1 MWRRFSPPSRKTGRL
16 LITHEA
22 VQRCG
27 WGAEIAA
34 MAAKDAFDYLDAPI
48 ERVCAKETPVPFSPK
63 LESYVIPDK
72 DDEQRFMATPLPMP
86 KLGLTMEEGTI
97 LKWRKGEGEAVEK
110 GEIILDIQTDKA
122 TVVPCGTDIAV
133 IGETGEDISGFG
145 GGGPAETPVE
155 AEPGAADAPP
165 APPPAPAPPLFQ
177 RRPSPHSRRLRAAV
191 FASPAARRVARELGI
206 DSAPSQARGPG
217 GRIVQADVRAAA
229 ASGLTAAHGRRERPR
244 GRGRF
249 HAPGRY
255 AENHRRSHAL
265 SWSQVPRITMQAEVD
280 LTNLLAVREAGR
292 QAWEND
298 LGVRVSINDLI
309 LFYTARAVRRCP
321 AVNVRLAENALEQMR
336 DVNIGVA
343 VAVEQG
349 LMVPV
354 IRGADQKSIDAI
366 SRESRALAEAARA
379 GALGLDALE
388 GGTFTVSN
396 LGAYGVDHFSAIINH
411 PESAI
416 LSVGAARERAV
427 VRNGEVVARTT
438 VYVGINA
445 DHRLVDGAPAAEFLS
460 TLKGHAGAPQGDARI
475 NNNPSSINILQ

>member
-1 MWRRFSPPSRKTGRL
+1 
-16 LITHEA
+16 
-22 VQRCG
+22 
-27 WGAEIAA
+27 
-34 MAAKDAFDYLDAPI
+34 
-48 ERVCAKETPVPFSPK
+48 
-63 LESYVIPDK
+63 
-72 DDEQRFMATPLPMP
+72 MATPLPMP

-97 LKWRKGEGEAVEK
+97 LKWRKGEGETVEK
-110 GEIILDIQTDKA
+110 GEIILDIQTDKVEYEVESPDGGLLLKTLA
-122 TVVPCGTDIAV
+122 GEGDVVPCGTDIAV
-133 IGETGEDISGFG
+133 IGEAGEDISSFG
-145 GGGPAETPVE
+145 STSAKAPVE
-155 AEPGAADAPP
+155 TESEVAEAPP
-165 APPPAPAPPLFQ
+165 TPQPAPAPAPA
-177 RRPSPHSRRLRAAV
+177 PAAPVATQPAPTGRV

-206 DSAPSQARGPG
+206 DYRTLKGSGPG

-229 ASGLTAAHGRRERPR
+229 ASGLPTAPIAAASGPAAVAGSTPLAGMRKIIAERML
-244 GRGRF
+244 
-249 HAPGRY
+249 A
-255 AENHRRSHAL
+255 

-280 LTNLLAVREAGR
+280 LTNLLAVREASR

-298 LGVRVSINDLI
+298 LGVKVSINDLI

-321 AVNVRLAENALEQMR
+321 AVNVRLTENSLEQMQ

-438 VYVGINA
+438 AFVGINA

-460 TLKGHAGAPQGDARI
+460 TLKEMLEHPKVMPA
-475 NNNPSSINILQ
+475 

>member
-1 MWRRFSPPSRKTGRL
+1 
-16 LITHEA
+16 
-22 VQRCG
+22 
-27 WGAEIAA
+27 
-34 MAAKDAFDYLDAPI
+34 
-48 ERVCAKETPVPFSPK
+48 
-63 LESYVIPDK
+63 
-72 DDEQRFMATPLPMP
+72 MATPLPMP

-110 GEIILDIQTDKA
+110 GEIILDIQTDKVEYEVESPDGGLLLKMLA
-122 TVVPCGTDIAV
+122 GEGDVVPCGTDIAV
-133 IGETGEDISGFG
+133 IGKTGEDISGFG
-145 GGGPAETPVE
+145 GGGPAETSVE

-165 APPPAPAPPLFQ
+165 VPPPAPASTPVPAAPLPAQ
-177 RRPSPHSRRLRAAV
+177 PAPAGRV

-206 DSAPSQARGPG
+206 DYRILTGSGPG

-229 ASGLTAAHGRRERPR
+229 ASGLTAAPMAAASGPAAVAASTPLAGMRKIIADRML
-244 GRGRF
+244 
-249 HAPGRY
+249 
-255 AENHRRSHAL
+255 S

-280 LTNLLAVREAGR
+280 LTNLLAVREASR

-460 TLKGHAGAPQGDARI
+460 TLKDMLEHPKVMPA
-475 NNNPSSINILQ
+475 

>member
-1 MWRRFSPPSRKTGRL
+1 
-16 LITHEA
+16 
-22 VQRCG
+22 
-27 WGAEIAA
+27 
-34 MAAKDAFDYLDAPI
+34 
-48 ERVCAKETPVPFSPK
+48 
-63 LESYVIPDK
+63 
-72 DDEQRFMATPLPMP
+72 MATPLPMP

-97 LKWRKGEGEAVEK
+97 LKWRKGEGETVEK
-110 GEIILDIQTDKA
+110 GEIILDIQTDKVEYEVESPDGGLLLKTLA
-122 TVVPCGTDIAV
+122 GEGDVVPCGTDIAV
-133 IGETGEDISGFG
+133 IGEAGEDISGFEG
-145 GGGPAETPVE
+145 APAKASSET
-155 AEPGAADAPP
+155 EPAAADVPS
-165 APPPAPAPPLFQ
+165 APPPAPAPAPA
-177 RRPSPHSRRLRAAV
+177 PVPAAPAATQPAPAGRV

-206 DSAPSQARGPG
+206 DYRTLKGSGPG

-229 ASGLTAAHGRRERPR
+229 ASGLPAAPLAAASGPAAVAGSTPLAGMRKIIAERML
-244 GRGRF
+244 
-249 HAPGRY
+249 
-255 AENHRRSHAL
+255 S

-280 LTNLLAVREAGR
+280 LTNLLAVREASR

-298 LGVRVSINDLI
+298 LGVKVSINDLI

-321 AVNVRLAENALEQMR
+321 AVNVRLGENALEQMQ

-438 VYVGINA
+438 AFIGINA

-460 TLKGHAGAPQGDARI
+460 TLKEMLEHPKVMPA
-475 NNNPSSINILQ
+475 

>member
-1 MWRRFSPPSRKTGRL
+1 
-16 LITHEA
+16 
-22 VQRCG
+22 
-27 WGAEIAA
+27 
-34 MAAKDAFDYLDAPI
+34 
-48 ERVCAKETPVPFSPK
+48 
-63 LESYVIPDK
+63 
-72 DDEQRFMATPLPMP
+72 MATPLPMP

-110 GEIILDIQTDKA
+110 GEIILDIQTDKVEYEVESPGGGLILKTLA
-122 TVVPCGTDIAV
+122 GEGAVVPCGTDIAV
-133 IGETGEDISGFG
+133 IGEAGEDISGFEG
-145 GGGPAETPVE
+145 EPDKAPEK
-155 AEPGAADAPP
+155 AEPTVADAP
-165 APPPAPAPPLFQ
+165 ATPPPAPVPAPAP
-177 RRPSPHSRRLRAAV
+177 AAPVPAQTAPAGRV

-206 DSAPSQARGPG
+206 DYRVLTGSGPG

-229 ASGLTAAHGRRERPR
+229 ASGLPAAPAAAASGPAAVASSTPLAGMRKIIADRML
-244 GRGRF
+244 
-249 HAPGRY
+249 A
-255 AENHRRSHAL
+255 

-280 LTNLLAVREAGR
+280 LTNLLAVREASR

-343 VAVEQG
+343 VAVDQG

-379 GALGLDALE
+379 GALGLDALA
-388 GGTFTVSN
+388 GGTFTISN

-438 VYVGINA
+438 AYVGINA
-445 DHRLVDGAPAAEFLS
+445 DHRLVDGAPAAEFLA
-460 TLKGHAGAPQGDARI
+460 TLKDMLEHPKVMPA
-475 NNNPSSINILQ
+475 

>member
-1 MWRRFSPPSRKTGRL
+1 
-16 LITHEA
+16 
-22 VQRCG
+22 
-27 WGAEIAA
+27 
-34 MAAKDAFDYLDAPI
+34 
-48 ERVCAKETPVPFSPK
+48 
-63 LESYVIPDK
+63 
-72 DDEQRFMATPLPMP
+72 MATPLPMP

-110 GEIILDIQTDKA
+110 GEIILDIQTDKVEYEVESPGGGLILKTLA
-122 TVVPCGTDIAV
+122 GEGAVVPCGTDIAV
-133 IGETGEDISGFG
+133 IGEAGEDISGFEG
-145 GGGPAETPVE
+145 EPDKAPEK
-155 AEPGAADAPP
+155 AEPTVADAP
-165 APPPAPAPPLFQ
+165 ATPPPAPAPAPA
-177 RRPSPHSRRLRAAV
+177 PAAPVPAQTAPAGRV

-206 DSAPSQARGPG
+206 DYRVLTGSGPG

-229 ASGLTAAHGRRERPR
+229 ASGLPAAPAAAASGPAAVASSTPLAGMRKIIADRML
-244 GRGRF
+244 
-249 HAPGRY
+249 A
-255 AENHRRSHAL
+255 

-280 LTNLLAVREAGR
+280 LTNLLAVREASR

-379 GALGLDALE
+379 GALGLDALA
-388 GGTFTVSN
+388 GGTFTISN

-416 LSVGAARERAV
+416 LSVGAAKERAV

-438 VYVGINA
+438 AYVGINA
-445 DHRLVDGAPAAEFLS
+445 DHRLVDGAPAAEFLA
-460 TLKGHAGAPQGDARI
+460 TLKDMLEHPKVMPA
-475 NNNPSSINILQ
+475 

>member
-1 MWRRFSPPSRKTGRL
+1 
-16 LITHEA
+16 
-22 VQRCG
+22 
-27 WGAEIAA
+27 
-34 MAAKDAFDYLDAPI
+34 
-48 ERVCAKETPVPFSPK
+48 
-63 LESYVIPDK
+63 
-72 DDEQRFMATPLPMP
+72 MATPLPMP

-110 GEIILDIQTDKA
+110 GEIILDIQTDKVEYEVESPDGGLLLKTLA
-122 TVVPCGTDIAV
+122 GEGDVVPCGTDIAV
-133 IGETGEDISGFG
+133 IGEEGENISDFG
-145 GGGPAETPVE
+145 GTPAKAPVE
-155 AEPGAADAPP
+155 TEPEAAEALPT
-165 APPPAPAPPLFQ
+165 PPPAPSKTAPAP
-177 RRPSPHSRRLRAAV
+177 AAPV
-191 FASPAARRVARELGI
+191 AAQPARTGRIFASPAARRVARELGI
-206 DSAPSQARGPG
+206 DYRTLKGSGPG

-229 ASGLTAAHGRRERPR
+229 ASGIPAAVTAAASGPAAVAGSTPLAGMRKIIAERML
-244 GRGRF
+244 
-249 HAPGRY
+249 
-255 AENHRRSHAL
+255 S

-280 LTNLLAVREAGR
+280 LTNLLAVREASR

-298 LGVRVSINDLI
+298 LGVKVSINDLI

-321 AVNVRLAENALEQMR
+321 AVNVRLTENALEQMQ

-438 VYVGINA
+438 AFVGINA
-445 DHRLVDGAPAAEFLS
+445 DHRVVDGAPAAEFLS
-460 TLKGHAGAPQGDARI
+460 TLKEMLEHPKVMPA
-475 NNNPSSINILQ
+475 

>member
-1 MWRRFSPPSRKTGRL
+1 
-16 LITHEA
+16 
-22 VQRCG
+22 
-27 WGAEIAA
+27 
-34 MAAKDAFDYLDAPI
+34 
-48 ERVCAKETPVPFSPK
+48 
-63 LESYVIPDK
+63 
-72 DDEQRFMATPLPMP
+72 MATPLPMP

-110 GEIILDIQTDKA
+110 GEIILDIQTDKVEYEVESPGGGLILKTLA
-122 TVVPCGTDIAV
+122 GEGAVVPCGTDIAV
-133 IGETGEDISGFG
+133 IGEAGEDISGFEG
-145 GGGPAETPVE
+145 EPDKAPEK
-155 AEPGAADAPP
+155 AEPTVADAP
-165 APPPAPAPPLFQ
+165 ATPPPAPVSTPAP
-177 RRPSPHSRRLRAAV
+177 AAPVPAQTAPAGRV

-206 DSAPSQARGPG
+206 DYRVLTGSGPG

-229 ASGLTAAHGRRERPR
+229 ASGLPAAPAAAASGPAAVASSTPLAGMRKIIADRML
-244 GRGRF
+244 
-249 HAPGRY
+249 
-255 AENHRRSHAL
+255 S
-265 SWSQVPRITMQAEVD
+265 SWSQIPRITMQAEVD
-280 LTNLLAVREAGR
+280 LTNLLAVREASR

-298 LGVRVSINDLI
+298 LGVKVSINDLI

-343 VAVEQG
+343 VAVDQG

-379 GALGLDALE
+379 GALGLDALA

-438 VYVGINA
+438 AFVGINA
-445 DHRLVDGAPAAEFLS
+445 DHRLVDGAPAAEFLA
-460 TLKGHAGAPQGDARI
+460 TLKEM
-475 NNNPSSINILQ
+475 LQHPKVMPA

>member
-1 MWRRFSPPSRKTGRL
+1 
-16 LITHEA
+16 
-22 VQRCG
+22 
-27 WGAEIAA
+27 
-34 MAAKDAFDYLDAPI
+34 
-48 ERVCAKETPVPFSPK
+48 
-63 LESYVIPDK
+63 
-72 DDEQRFMATPLPMP
+72 MATPLPMP

-97 LKWRKGEGEAVEK
+97 LKWRKGEGESVEK
-110 GEIILDIQTDKA
+110 GEIILDIQTDKVEYEVESPDGGLLLKMLA
-122 TVVPCGTDIAV
+122 GEGDVVPCGTDIAV
-133 IGETGEDISGFG
+133 IGETGEDISDFE
-145 GGGPAETPVE
+145 GGGPVETPVE
-155 AEPGAADAPP
+155 AEPSAADAPP
-165 APPPAPAPPLFQ
+165 TPPPAPAPAPVPAPPLPAQ
-177 RRPSPHSRRLRAAV
+177 PAPAGRV

-206 DSAPSQARGPG
+206 DFRTLKGSGPG
-217 GRIVQADVRAAA
+217 GRIVQADVRTAA
-229 ASGLTAAHGRRERPR
+229 ASGLTAAPAAASGPAAVAASTPLVGMRKIIADRML
-244 GRGRF
+244 
-249 HAPGRY
+249 
-255 AENHRRSHAL
+255 S

-280 LTNLLAVREAGR
+280 LTNLLAVREASR

-298 LGVRVSINDLI
+298 FGVRVSINDLI

-343 VAVEQG
+343 VAVERG

-354 IRGADQKSIDAI
+354 IRGADQKSIDAV

-438 VYVGINA
+438 AYVGINA
-445 DHRLVDGAPAAEFLS
+445 DHRLVDGAPAAEFLA
-460 TLKGHAGAPQGDARI
+460 TLKDMLEHPKVMPA
-475 NNNPSSINILQ
+475 

>member
-1 MWRRFSPPSRKTGRL
+1 
-16 LITHEA
+16 
-22 VQRCG
+22 
-27 WGAEIAA
+27 
-34 MAAKDAFDYLDAPI
+34 
-48 ERVCAKETPVPFSPK
+48 
-63 LESYVIPDK
+63 
-72 DDEQRFMATPLPMP
+72 MATPLPMP

-97 LKWRKGEGEAVEK
+97 LKWRKDEGEAVEK
-110 GEIILDIQTDKA
+110 GEIILDIQTDKVEYEVESPDGGLLLKTLA
-122 TVVPCGTDIAV
+122 GEGDVVPCGTDIAV
-133 IGETGEDISGFG
+133 IGEAGEDIKDFG
-145 GGGPAETPVE
+145 DAPEKASAET
-155 AEPGAADAPP
+155 EPSATDVPSIPP
-165 APPPAPAPPLFQ
+165 ATPAPTPAPAAPV
-177 RRPSPHSRRLRAAV
+177 AAQPAPTGRI

-206 DSAPSQARGPG
+206 DYRALKGSGPG

-229 ASGLTAAHGRRERPR
+229 ASGLPAAPVAAASGPAAVAGSTPLAGMRKIIADRML
-244 GRGRF
+244 
-249 HAPGRY
+249 
-255 AENHRRSHAL
+255 S

-280 LTNLLAVREAGR
+280 LTNLLAVREASR

-298 LGVRVSINDLI
+298 LGVKVSINDLI

-321 AVNVRLAENALEQMR
+321 AVNVRLGDNALEQMQ

-438 VYVGINA
+438 AFVGINA

-460 TLKGHAGAPQGDARI
+460 TLKEMLEHPKVMPA
-475 NNNPSSINILQ
+475 

>member
-1 MWRRFSPPSRKTGRL
+1 
-16 LITHEA
+16 
-22 VQRCG
+22 
-27 WGAEIAA
+27 
-34 MAAKDAFDYLDAPI
+34 
-48 ERVCAKETPVPFSPK
+48 
-63 LESYVIPDK
+63 
-72 DDEQRFMATPLPMP
+72 MATPLPMP

-110 GEIILDIQTDKA
+110 GEIILDIQTDKVEYEVESPGGGLLLKMLA
-122 TVVPCGTDIAV
+122 GEGDVVPCGTDIAV

-145 GGGPAETPVE
+145 GGGSAETSVE

-165 APPPAPAPPLFQ
+165 APPPAPAPTPVPAAPLPAQ
-177 RRPSPHSRRLRAAV
+177 PAPAGRV

-206 DSAPSQARGPG
+206 DFRVLTGSGPG

-229 ASGLTAAHGRRERPR
+229 ASGLTAAPMAAASGPAAVAASTPLAGMRKIIADRML
-244 GRGRF
+244 
-249 HAPGRY
+249 
-255 AENHRRSHAL
+255 S

-438 VYVGINA
+438 LYVGINA

-460 TLKGHAGAPQGDARI
+460 TLKDMLEHPKVMPA
-475 NNNPSSINILQ
+475 

>member
-1 MWRRFSPPSRKTGRL
+1 
-16 LITHEA
+16 
-22 VQRCG
+22 
-27 WGAEIAA
+27 
-34 MAAKDAFDYLDAPI
+34 
-48 ERVCAKETPVPFSPK
+48 
-63 LESYVIPDK
+63 
-72 DDEQRFMATPLPMP
+72 MATPLPMP

-97 LKWRKGEGEAVEK
+97 LKWRKDEGEAVEK
-110 GEIILDIQTDKA
+110 GEIILDIQTDKVEYEVESPDGGLLLKTLA
-122 TVVPCGTDIAV
+122 GEGDVIPCGTDIAV
-133 IGETGEDISGFG
+133 IGEAGEDISGFASA
-145 GGGPAETPVE
+145 PAKAPAPAT
-155 AEPGAADAPP
+155 EPAAADASTPP
-165 APPPAPAPPLFQ
+165 TPPPAPALTPAPVAPAQ
-177 RRPSPHSRRLRAAV
+177 PAPEGRV

-206 DSAPSQARGPG
+206 DYRTLKGSGPG

-229 ASGLTAAHGRRERPR
+229 ASGIPAAVTAAASGPAAVAGSTPLAGMRKIIAERML
-244 GRGRF
+244 
-249 HAPGRY
+249 
-255 AENHRRSHAL
+255 S

-280 LTNLLAVREAGR
+280 LTNLLAVREASR

-298 LGVRVSINDLI
+298 LGVKVSINDLI

-321 AVNVRLAENALEQMR
+321 AVNVRLTENALEQMQ

-366 SRESRALAEAARA
+366 SRESRALAETARA

-427 VRNGEVVARTT
+427 VLNGEVVARTT
-438 VYVGINA
+438 AYVGINA
-445 DHRLVDGAPAAEFLS
+445 DHRVVDGAPAAEFLS
-460 TLKGHAGAPQGDARI
+460 TLKEMLEHPKVMPA
-475 NNNPSSINILQ
+475 

>member
-1 MWRRFSPPSRKTGRL
+1 
-16 LITHEA
+16 
-22 VQRCG
+22 
-27 WGAEIAA
+27 
-34 MAAKDAFDYLDAPI
+34 
-48 ERVCAKETPVPFSPK
+48 
-63 LESYVIPDK
+63 
-72 DDEQRFMATPLPMP
+72 MATPLPMP

-110 GEIILDIQTDKA
+110 GEIILDIQTDKVEYEVESPGGGLILKTLA
-122 TVVPCGTDIAV
+122 GKGAVVPCGTDIAV
-133 IGETGEDISGFG
+133 IGEAGEDISGFEG
-145 GGGPAETPVE
+145 EPDKAPEK
-155 AEPGAADAPP
+155 AEPTVADAP
-165 APPPAPAPPLFQ
+165 ATPPPAPAPAPA
-177 RRPSPHSRRLRAAV
+177 PAAPVPAQTAPAGRV

-206 DSAPSQARGPG
+206 DYRVLTGSGPG

-229 ASGLTAAHGRRERPR
+229 ASGLPAAPAAAASGPAAVASSTPLAGMRKIIADRML
-244 GRGRF
+244 
-249 HAPGRY
+249 A
-255 AENHRRSHAL
+255 

-280 LTNLLAVREAGR
+280 LTNLLAVREASR

-354 IRGADQKSIDAI
+354 IRGADQKSIDVI

-379 GALGLDALE
+379 GALGLDALA
-388 GGTFTVSN
+388 GGTFTISN

-416 LSVGAARERAV
+416 LSVGAAKERAV

-438 VYVGINA
+438 AYVGINA
-445 DHRLVDGAPAAEFLS
+445 DHRLVDGAPAAEFLA
-460 TLKGHAGAPQGDARI
+460 TLKDMLEYPKVMPA
-475 NNNPSSINILQ
+475 

>member
-1 MWRRFSPPSRKTGRL
+1 
-16 LITHEA
+16 
-22 VQRCG
+22 
-27 WGAEIAA
+27 
-34 MAAKDAFDYLDAPI
+34 
-48 ERVCAKETPVPFSPK
+48 
-63 LESYVIPDK
+63 
-72 DDEQRFMATPLPMP
+72 MATPLPMP

-97 LKWRKGEGEAVEK
+97 LKWRKDEGEAVEK
-110 GEIILDIQTDKA
+110 GEIILDIQTDKVEYEVESPDGGLLLKTLA
-122 TVVPCGTDIAV
+122 GEGDVVPCGTDIAV
-133 IGETGEDISGFG
+133 IGEAGEDTSSFG
-145 GGGPAETPVE
+145 STPAQAS
-155 AEPGAADAPP
+155 AEPEPSATEAPATPTPALAPTPAPP
-165 APPPAPAPPLFQ
+165 ASMAAQPAPTG
-177 RRPSPHSRRLRAAV
+177 RV

-206 DSAPSQARGPG
+206 DYRALNGSGPG

-229 ASGLTAAHGRRERPR
+229 ASGLPAAPVAAASGPAAVAGSTPLAGMRKIIADRML
-244 GRGRF
+244 
-249 HAPGRY
+249 
-255 AENHRRSHAL
+255 S

-280 LTNLLAVREAGR
+280 LTNLLAVREASR

-298 LGVRVSINDLI
+298 LGVKVSINDLI

-321 AVNVRLAENALEQMR
+321 AVNVRLGDNALEQMQ

-438 VYVGINA
+438 AFVGINA

-460 TLKGHAGAPQGDARI
+460 TLKEMLEHPKVMPA
-475 NNNPSSINILQ
+475 

>member
-1 MWRRFSPPSRKTGRL
+1 
-16 LITHEA
+16 
-22 VQRCG
+22 
-27 WGAEIAA
+27 
-34 MAAKDAFDYLDAPI
+34 
-48 ERVCAKETPVPFSPK
+48 
-63 LESYVIPDK
+63 
-72 DDEQRFMATPLPMP
+72 MATPLPMP

-110 GEIILDIQTDKA
+110 GEIILDIQTDKVEYEVESPDGGLLLKTLA
-122 TVVPCGTDIAV
+122 GEGDVVPCGTDIAV
-133 IGETGEDISGFG
+133 IGEAGEDISSFG
-145 GGGPAETPVE
+145 STSAKAPVE
-155 AEPGAADAPP
+155 TESEAAEAPP
-165 APPPAPAPPLFQ
+165 TPPPAPAPAPA
-177 RRPSPHSRRLRAAV
+177 PAAPVATQPAPTGRV

-206 DSAPSQARGPG
+206 DYRTLKGSGPG

-229 ASGLTAAHGRRERPR
+229 ASGFPTAPLAAASGPAAVAGSTPLAGMRKIIAERML
-244 GRGRF
+244 
-249 HAPGRY
+249 A
-255 AENHRRSHAL
+255 

-280 LTNLLAVREAGR
+280 LTNLLAVREASR

-298 LGVRVSINDLI
+298 LGVKVSINDLI

-321 AVNVRLAENALEQMR
+321 AVNVRLTENALEQMQ

-379 GALGLDALE
+379 GVLGLDALE

-438 VYVGINA
+438 AFIGINA
-445 DHRLVDGAPAAEFLS
+445 DHRLVDGAPAAGFLS
-460 TLKGHAGAPQGDARI
+460 TLKEMLEHPKVMPA
-475 NNNPSSINILQ
+475 

>member
-1 MWRRFSPPSRKTGRL
+1 
-16 LITHEA
+16 
-22 VQRCG
+22 
-27 WGAEIAA
+27 
-34 MAAKDAFDYLDAPI
+34 
-48 ERVCAKETPVPFSPK
+48 
-63 LESYVIPDK
+63 
-72 DDEQRFMATPLPMP
+72 MATPLPMP

-110 GEIILDIQTDKA
+110 GEIILDIQTDKVEYEVESPDGGLLLKTLA
-122 TVVPCGTDIAV
+122 GEGDVVPCGTDIAV
-133 IGETGEDISGFG
+133 IGEEGENISGFG
-145 GGGPAETPVE
+145 SAPAKAPVE
-155 AEPGAADAPP
+155 TESEAAEALPT
-165 APPPAPAPPLFQ
+165 PPPAPSKTAPAP
-177 RRPSPHSRRLRAAV
+177 AAPV
-191 FASPAARRVARELGI
+191 AAQPARTGRIFASPAARRVARELGI
-206 DSAPSQARGPG
+206 DFRTLKGSGPG

-229 ASGLTAAHGRRERPR
+229 ASGIPAAVTAAASGPAAVAGSTPLAGMRKIIADRML
-244 GRGRF
+244 
-249 HAPGRY
+249 
-255 AENHRRSHAL
+255 S

-280 LTNLLAVREAGR
+280 LTNLLAVREASR
-292 QAWEND
+292 RAWEND
-298 LGVRVSINDLI
+298 LGVKVSINDLI

-321 AVNVRLAENALEQMR
+321 AVNVRLTENALEQMQ

-438 VYVGINA
+438 AFVGINA
-445 DHRLVDGAPAAEFLS
+445 DHRVVDGAPAAEFLS
-460 TLKGHAGAPQGDARI
+460 TLKEMLEHPKVMPA
-475 NNNPSSINILQ
+475 

>member
-1 MWRRFSPPSRKTGRL
+1 
-16 LITHEA
+16 
-22 VQRCG
+22 
-27 WGAEIAA
+27 
-34 MAAKDAFDYLDAPI
+34 
-48 ERVCAKETPVPFSPK
+48 
-63 LESYVIPDK
+63 
-72 DDEQRFMATPLPMP
+72 MATPLPMP

-97 LKWRKGEGEAVEK
+97 LKWRKGEGETVEK
-110 GEIILDIQTDKA
+110 GEIILDIQTDKVEYEVESPDGGLLLKTLA
-122 TVVPCGTDIAV
+122 GEGDVVPCGTDIAV
-133 IGETGEDISGFG
+133 IGEAGEDISGFG
-145 GGGPAETPVE
+145 STSAKAPVE
-155 AEPGAADAPP
+155 TESEAAEAPP
-165 APPPAPAPPLFQ
+165 TPPPVPAPTPAPAAPVATQPAPTG
-177 RRPSPHSRRLRAAV
+177 RV

-206 DSAPSQARGPG
+206 DYRTLKGSGPG

-229 ASGLTAAHGRRERPR
+229 ASGLPSAPLAAASGPAAVAGSTPLAGMRKIIAERML
-244 GRGRF
+244 
-249 HAPGRY
+249 
-255 AENHRRSHAL
+255 S

-280 LTNLLAVREAGR
+280 LTNLLAVREASR

-298 LGVRVSINDLI
+298 LGVKVSINDLI

-321 AVNVRLAENALEQMR
+321 AVNVRLTENALEQMQ

-427 VRNGEVVARTT
+427 VRSGEVVARTT
-438 VYVGINA
+438 AFIGINA

-460 TLKGHAGAPQGDARI
+460 TLKDMLEHPKVMPA
-475 NNNPSSINILQ
+475 

>member
-1 MWRRFSPPSRKTGRL
+1 
-16 LITHEA
+16 
-22 VQRCG
+22 
-27 WGAEIAA
+27 
-34 MAAKDAFDYLDAPI
+34 
-48 ERVCAKETPVPFSPK
+48 
-63 LESYVIPDK
+63 
-72 DDEQRFMATPLPMP
+72 MATPLPMP

-110 GEIILDIQTDKA
+110 GEIILDIQTDKVEYEVESPGGGLILKTLA
-122 TVVPCGTDIAV
+122 GEGAVVPCGTDIAV
-133 IGETGEDISGFG
+133 IGEAGEDISGFEG
-145 GGGPAETPVE
+145 EPDKAPEK
-155 AEPGAADAPP
+155 AEPTVADAP
-165 APPPAPAPPLFQ
+165 ATPPPAPVPAPAPAAPLPAQ
-177 RRPSPHSRRLRAAV
+177 TAPAGRV

-206 DSAPSQARGPG
+206 DYRVLTGSGPG

-229 ASGLTAAHGRRERPR
+229 ASGLPAAPAAAASGPAAVASSTPLAGMRKIIADRML
-244 GRGRF
+244 
-249 HAPGRY
+249 A
-255 AENHRRSHAL
+255 

-280 LTNLLAVREAGR
+280 LMNLLAVREASR

-388 GGTFTVSN
+388 GGTVTISN

-438 VYVGINA
+438 AYVGINA
-445 DHRLVDGAPAAEFLS
+445 DHRLVDGAPAAEFLA
-460 TLKGHAGAPQGDARI
+460 TLKDMLEHPKVMPA
-475 NNNPSSINILQ
+475 

>member
-1 MWRRFSPPSRKTGRL
+1 
-16 LITHEA
+16 
-22 VQRCG
+22 
-27 WGAEIAA
+27 
-34 MAAKDAFDYLDAPI
+34 
-48 ERVCAKETPVPFSPK
+48 
-63 LESYVIPDK
+63 
-72 DDEQRFMATPLPMP
+72 MATPLPMP

-110 GEIILDIQTDKA
+110 GEIILDIQTDKVEYEVESPGGGLILKTLA
-122 TVVPCGTDIAV
+122 GEGAVVPCGTDIAV
-133 IGETGEDISGFG
+133 IGEAGEDISGFEG
-145 GGGPAETPVE
+145 EPDKAPEK
-155 AEPGAADAPP
+155 AEPTVADAP
-165 APPPAPAPPLFQ
+165 ATPPPAPVPAPAP
-177 RRPSPHSRRLRAAV
+177 AAPVPAQTAPAGRV

-206 DSAPSQARGPG
+206 DYRVLTGSGPG

-229 ASGLTAAHGRRERPR
+229 ASGLPAAPAAAASGPAAVASSTPLAGMRKIIADRML
-244 GRGRF
+244 
-249 HAPGRY
+249 A
-255 AENHRRSHAL
+255 

-280 LTNLLAVREAGR
+280 LTNLLAVREASR

-343 VAVEQG
+343 VAVDQG

-379 GALGLDALE
+379 GALGLDALA
-388 GGTFTVSN
+388 GGTFTISN

-438 VYVGINA
+438 AFVGINA
-445 DHRLVDGAPAAEFLS
+445 DHRLVDGAPAAEFLA
-460 TLKGHAGAPQGDARI
+460 TLKDMLEHPKVMPA
-475 NNNPSSINILQ
+475 

>member
-1 MWRRFSPPSRKTGRL
+1 
-16 LITHEA
+16 
-22 VQRCG
+22 
-27 WGAEIAA
+27 
-34 MAAKDAFDYLDAPI
+34 
-48 ERVCAKETPVPFSPK
+48 
-63 LESYVIPDK
+63 
-72 DDEQRFMATPLPMP
+72 MATPLPMP

-110 GEIILDIQTDKA
+110 GEIILDIQTDKVEYEVESPDGGLLLKTLA
-122 TVVPCGTDIAV
+122 GEGDVVPCGTDIAV
-133 IGETGEDISGFG
+133 IGEEGENISGFG
-145 GGGPAETPVE
+145 SAPAKAPVE
-155 AEPGAADAPP
+155 TESEAAEALPT
-165 APPPAPAPPLFQ
+165 PPPAPSKTAPAP
-177 RRPSPHSRRLRAAV
+177 AAPV
-191 FASPAARRVARELGI
+191 AAQPARTGRIFASPAARRVARELGI
-206 DSAPSQARGPG
+206 DFRTLKGSGPG

-229 ASGLTAAHGRRERPR
+229 ASGIPAAVTAAASGPAAVAGSTPLAGMRKIIAERML
-244 GRGRF
+244 
-249 HAPGRY
+249 
-255 AENHRRSHAL
+255 S

-280 LTNLLAVREAGR
+280 LTNLLAVREASR

-298 LGVRVSINDLI
+298 LGVKVSINDLI

-321 AVNVRLAENALEQMR
+321 AVNVRLTENALEQMQ

-366 SRESRALAEAARA
+366 SRESQALAEAARA

-438 VYVGINA
+438 AFVGINA
-445 DHRLVDGAPAAEFLS
+445 DHRVVDGAPAAEFLS
-460 TLKGHAGAPQGDARI
+460 TLKEMLEHPKVMPA
-475 NNNPSSINILQ
+475 

>member
-1 MWRRFSPPSRKTGRL
+1 
-16 LITHEA
+16 
-22 VQRCG
+22 
-27 WGAEIAA
+27 
-34 MAAKDAFDYLDAPI
+34 
-48 ERVCAKETPVPFSPK
+48 
-63 LESYVIPDK
+63 
-72 DDEQRFMATPLPMP
+72 MATPLPMP

-110 GEIILDIQTDKA
+110 GEIILDIQTDKVEYEVESPGGGLILKTLA
-122 TVVPCGTDIAV
+122 GEGAVVPCGTDIAV
-133 IGETGEDISGFG
+133 IGEAGEDISGFEG
-145 GGGPAETPVE
+145 EPDKAPEK
-155 AEPGAADAPP
+155 AEPTVADAP
-165 APPPAPAPPLFQ
+165 ATPPPAPVPAPAPAAPLPAQ
-177 RRPSPHSRRLRAAV
+177 TAPAGRV

-206 DSAPSQARGPG
+206 DYRVLTGSGPG

-229 ASGLTAAHGRRERPR
+229 ASGLPAAPAAAASGPAAVASSTPLAGMRKIIADRML
-244 GRGRF
+244 
-249 HAPGRY
+249 A
-255 AENHRRSHAL
+255 

-280 LTNLLAVREAGR
+280 LTNLLAVREASR

-388 GGTFTVSN
+388 GGTFTISN

-438 VYVGINA
+438 AYVGINA
-445 DHRLVDGAPAAEFLS
+445 DHRLVDGAPAAEFLA
-460 TLKGHAGAPQGDARI
+460 TLKDMLEHPKVMPA
-475 NNNPSSINILQ
+475 